1 MSRPVS
7 ITLAVILQWI
17 GAVYVLILG
26 FDLLAAGVGMTR
38 TGIAAEL
45 EATLVEQGITDLSG
59 SIVVVSMI
67 LAGALMCAIALVR
80 MVVSAYLWQGREWSR
95 MLLTVL
101 IALNVIGALAYLVQG
116 EWLRAVGAFVIDA
129 LMLYLMFNT
138 QSSDFIA
145 QAGRA
150 RRAEAAA

>member
-7 ITLAVILQWI
+7 ITVAVILQWV

-67 LAGALMCAIALVR
+67 LAGALMSAIALVR

-95 MLLTVL
+95 LVLTVL

-129 LMLYLMFNT
+129 IMLYLMFT
-138 QSSDFIA
+138 SQSSAFIA

-150 RRAEAAA
+150 RQAEATA